1 MNPVITSKFLN
12 FILNFIS
19 NNVFGVFVVV
29 VFIEKRY
36 KIVVYL
42 KLSH

>member
-29 VFIEKRY
+29 FIEKRY